1 MPSNHLILCQPLLL
15 PPSIFPSFRIFSSES
30 VLHIRWPK
38 CWSFSFSISLSNK
51 YSGLISYRI
60 YRLDLLAVQG
70 TLKSVLQHHSS
81 KASILRCSAFF
92 IVQLL
97 HPYMTTGKTIAL
109 TRRIFVLNDKLNSS
123 VGPPSRNVF
132 FALKVWTEWSLRPQI
147 IHKRY
152 KALKLCLGLE
162 YCWPSDSKNRMLWMA
177 LSRFIWMPGQ
187 CLNARVATKA
197 TFKSPHSQTRLSN
210 PPACSWRAM
219 YPHCIHHTRYD
230 PLPPCQSCQWGC
242 ELHYYLTQC
251 YLAPLFN
258 P

>member
-1 MPSNHLILCQPLLL
+1 MSAHWRSLNLCVEWEEKGRDLRETTVWWEGQGVRGCRL
-15 PPSIFPSFRIFSSES
+15 SVHESSRR
-30 VLHIRWPK
+30 LMQNK
-38 CWSFSFSISLSNK
+38 CLN
-51 YSGLISYRI
+51 
-60 YRLDLLAVQG
+60 V
-70 TLKSVLQHHSS
+70 
-81 KASILRCSAFF
+81 CS
-92 IVQLL
+92 
-97 HPYMTTGKTIAL
+97 
-109 TRRIFVLNDKLNSS
+109 LNDKLNSS

-132 FALKVWTEWSLRPQI
+132 FALKVWTEWSLKPQI
-147 IHKRY
+147 IHKGY

-162 YCWPSDSKNRMLWMA
+162 YCWPSDSKNRMLWVA

-219 YPHCIHHTRYD
+219 YPHCVHHTRYD

-242 ELHYYLTQC
+242 ELHCYLTQC